1 MARPIPARDAEWLE
15 ADGLGGFAMGTAAGP
30 RTRRYHGLLLHAA
43 KPPGERWLL
52 VNGVEAWIE
61 DGPRRIALTAQRYA
75 PGVDAGLE
83 PARITA
89 FAHEP
94 WPSWTLEPGHGLRVT
109 HECHV
114 RHGAPLVVLRW
125 RVEGAPAGARLCV
138 RPLLSGRDP
147 HALHHANDAFRFDVE
162 RLGPALRW
170 QPYAGVPGVLALSD
184 GDYEHAPDWY
194 WNFLYEDERARGLDH
209 VEDLASPGVLRWSLD
224 RGEAVLVLAADTP
237 PTRELLAEKSP
248 RSLASRLTNAERR
261 RRAVFAE
268 ALGRAADAYL
278 VKRGEGLT
286 VIAGYP
292 WFGDWGRDTFI
303 ALRGLCLATGR
314 LDDARRILVEWA
326 DAVSQGM
333 LPNRFPDAGDA
344 PEYNSV
350 DASLWYVVVVGEW
363 LDAMAAAGRRVSVSD
378 RAALAAAVRAILEGY
393 ERGTRYGIR
402 ADADGLLA
410 SGEPGVQLTWMDAKV
425 GDWVV
430 TPRTG
435 KPVEMQA
442 LWVNALEA
450 GARLVSRLDP
460 AAAAYWRGLGARACD
475 AFAARF
481 WNASR
486 GCLHDVVDVDHV
498 AGAVDGSLRPN
509 QLFAVGGLPV
519 PLLEGERAR
528 AVVDVV
534 ERQLLTP
541 LGPRSLAPGEPGYAP
556 RYGGGVRER
565 DGAYHQGTV
574 WPWLAGA
581 FVDAWLRVRGDTEA
595 ARREAAGRFLP
606 PLRAHLAEAGLGHVS
621 EIADAETPH
630 VPNGCPFQAWS
641 VGELLRLEQR
651 LAMTG
656 RAPRMQRQV
665 PVG

>member
-1 MARPIPARDAEWLE
+1 LD
-15 ADGLGGFAMGTAAGP
+15 T
-30 RTRRYHGLLLHAA
+30 
-43 KPPGERWLL
+43 
-52 VNGVEAWIE
+52 
-61 DGPRRIALTAQRYA
+61 
-75 PGVDAGLE
+75 GLE
-83 PARITA
+83 PERIAA
-89 FAHEP
+89 FAYEP
-94 WPSWTLEPGHGLRVT
+94 WPTWTLEPVPGLRVT

-147 HALHHANDAFRFDVE
+147 HALHHANDAFRFQAE
-162 RLGPALRW
+162 RLGAALRW
-170 QPYAGVPGVLALSD
+170 QPYAGVPGVLALAD

-194 WNFLYEDERARGLDH
+194 WNFLYEAERARGLDH
-209 VEDLASPGVLRWSLD
+209 VEDLASPGVFRWGLE
-224 RGEAVLVLAADTP
+224 RGEAVLVLAADVP
-237 PTRELLAEKSP
+237 ATRECLAEKSP
-248 RSLASRLTNAERR
+248 RALAARLTDAERR
-261 RRAVFAE
+261 RRAAFADPL
-268 ALGRAADAYL
+268 ARAADAYL
-278 VKRGEGLT
+278 VRRGEGLT

-303 ALRGLCLATGR
+303 ALRGLCLVTGR

-326 DAVSQGM
+326 GAVSQGM

-363 LDAMAAAGRRVSVSD
+363 LDAMAAAGRRVAVSD

-442 LWVNALEA
+442 LWVNALAA

-460 AAAAYWRGLGARACD
+460 QAAAHWRGLGDRARES
-475 AFAARF
+475 FAARF

-498 AGAVDGSLRPN
+498 TGTADGSLRPN
-509 QLFAVGGLPV
+509 QIFAVGGLPLA
-519 PLLEGERAR
+519 LLEGERAR
-528 AVVDVV
+528 AVVDAV
-534 ERQLLTP
+534 ERRLVTP

-556 RYGGGVRER
+556 RYAGGVRER

-581 FVDAWLRVRGDTEA
+581 FVDAWLHVRGDTEA

-606 PLRAHLAEAGLGHVS
+606 PLRAHLAQGGLGHVG
-621 EIADAETPH
+621 EIADAEPPH
-630 VPNGCPFQAWS
+630 APNGCPFQAWS
-641 VGELLRLEQR
+641 VGELLRIERR
-651 LAMTG
+651 LAAEAG
-656 RAPRMQRQV
+656 SRKALQV
-665 PVG
+665 PAISRTARSAASTSRSSFTRPGASRTYGGR